1 MFIYHFT
8 GQSLECRRLLERCE
22 QGDLGGVTCTAAVAE
37 VTHRLMMIEAVARG
51 LVEAANVARKL
62 GERPDI
68 VKQLESYQTQI
79 DRIPLMGGDILPVD
93 AQAMA
98 RSAEF
103 RRRYGLLTNDS
114 IVAACAEA
122 ASIRV
127 LASADPDF
135 AVVDGLALHQPAD
148 LPARRA

>member
-1 MFIYHFT
+1 
-8 GQSLECRRLLERCE
+8 
-22 QGDLGGVTCTAAVAE
+22 
-37 VTHRLMMIEAVARG
+37 
-51 LVEAANVARKL
+51 
-62 GERPDI
+62 
-68 VKQLESYQTQI
+68 
-79 DRIPLMGGDILPVD
+79 MGGDILPVD